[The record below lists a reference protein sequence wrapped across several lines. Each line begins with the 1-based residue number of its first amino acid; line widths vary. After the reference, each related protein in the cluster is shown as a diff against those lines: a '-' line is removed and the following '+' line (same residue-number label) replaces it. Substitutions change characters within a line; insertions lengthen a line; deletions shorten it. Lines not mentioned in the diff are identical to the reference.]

1 MALTGSIKPASNR
14 ACFSRSS
21 LSASSAPALGPFLWN
36 MASSNQNSSLSD
48 FSFLW
53 LYLAKEPTNS
63 IGFHWII
70 RRCGDLFDV
79 IAFGAVE
86 PPKFK
91 SCRPRRGARKFHAR
105 AAFWAAKLLNC
116 EHWDCGW
123 VICHCIPPCKAG
135 AQHSQSPVEA
145 EEGR

>member
-36 MASSNQNSSLSD
+36 MASSDQNSSLSD
-48 FSFLW
+48 FYFGGCSSPRNQ
-53 LYLAKEPTNS
+53 PTAS
-63 IGFHWII
+63 DFIGSSDGTAI
-70 RRCGDLFDV
+70 CSTL

-86 PPKFK
+86 PLEFK
-91 SCRPRRGARKFHAR
+91 SCRPRRGARKLHAR
-105 AAFWAAKLLNC
+105 AAFWAAELLNC

-123 VICHCIPPCKAG
+123 VICHCIPPCFRRERNTLC
-135 AQHSQSPVEA
+135 H
-145 EEGR
+145 R